1 MGFRLRKSIQIVP
14 GVRMTFSKSGIG
26 YSAGVKGYR
35 VTKRADGR
43 VQRTASLSGT
53 GLSYVTTSGAG
64 RTRARSGT
72 NQRRAMP
79 PRYAAPTPQRA
90 RKPGWFAPR
99 PTKDLYRAVVA
110 RDVNAMDRIRG
121 CEAQLAF
128 AAAALAGV
136 FRLTTADADG
146 ALEPLEFAF
155 ATGHDPATDPF
166 IAKHTALRFSLE
178 IADGITASLTLNR
191 DGLGLALAEMYQH
204 HDRLDDAIKTVEQL
218 EPTTYAALSLA
229 ELYCE
234 VEEYPEVVQVTEG
247 VTNEDDATAMLCVFR
262 GIAFREQA
270 LYEAA
275 RQSFKE
281 ALRTKK
287 RDPVVRH
294 RALLERARTY
304 EAEGKRAMAR
314 KDLERIMA
322 EDSNYEG
329 LDQAIAELF

>member
-1 MGFRLRKSIQIVP
+1 
-14 GVRMTFSKSGIG
+14 
-26 YSAGVKGYR
+26 
-35 VTKRADGR
+35 
-43 VQRTASLSGT
+43 
-53 GLSYVTTSGAG
+53 
-64 RTRARSGT
+64 
-72 NQRRAMP
+72 
-79 PRYAAPTPQRA
+79 
-90 RKPGWFAPR
+90 
-99 PTKDLYRAVVA
+99 
-110 RDVNAMDRIRG
+110 
-121 CEAQLAF
+121 
-128 AAAALAGV
+128 
-136 FRLTTADADG
+136 
-146 ALEPLEFAF
+146 
-155 ATGHDPATDPF
+155 
-166 IAKHTALRFSLE
+166 
-178 IADGITASLTLNR
+178 
-191 DGLGLALAEMYQH
+191 LAEVYQA

-218 EPTTYAALSLA
+218 EPTTYAALSLG

-262 GIAFREQA
+262 GIAFREQK
-270 LYEAA
+270 LFEAA

-287 RDPVVRH
+287 RDAVVRH